1 MADLAIS
8 DVTWDGF
15 TASWSPAGGDFDSF
29 VIEVTNMENEAE
41 SQNLTL
47 SGGALSLGISGL
59 NPNTSYLVGLYGIH
73 GDSVLEP
80 LYIEATTGTCGR
92 GGHWSLFLF
101 YLLLLLLLLFL
112 PAPSVELHL
121 TCSVSPRA
129 CSKSAG
135 ARANFP
141 AATSLPAAPGHGDAA
156 PPRLYPPATVSVSAE
171 RGRGD
176 DARIAEPKQTPPQTL
191 SP

>member
-1 MADLAIS
+1 MADLAVS

-59 NPNTSYLVGLYGIH
+59 NPNTSYLVGLYGVH

-92 GGHWSLFLF
+92 GGAHWEPFFLF
-101 YLLLLLLLLFL
+101 HLLLLLLLFL
-112 PAPSVELHL
+112 PPPQ
-121 TCSVSPRA
+121 C
-129 CSKSAG
+129 G
-135 ARANFP
+135 
-141 AATSLPAAPGHGDAA
+141 AAPDLCVHGCKERQGASCSSRRNA
-156 PPRLYPPATVSVSAE
+156 SSRPSSHCLRLS
-171 RGRGD
+171 
-176 DARIAEPKQTPPQTL
+176 
-191 SP
+191 

>member
-29 VIEVTNMENEAE
+29 VIEVTNLENEAE

-92 GGHWSLFLF
+92 GATGAFF
-101 YLLLLLLLLFL
+101 
-112 PAPSVELHL
+112 PSVFSSSS
-121 TCSVSPRA
+121 CSSTAADLQRLSA
-129 CSKSAG
+129 CMQQERQG
-135 ARANFP
+135 A
-141 AATSLPAAPGHGDAA
+141 S
-156 PPRLYPPATVSVSAE
+156 
-171 RGRGD
+171 
-176 DARIAEPKQTPPQTL
+176 
-191 SP
+191 